1 MAPNWANEIAN
12 IRKVYTLNETDQ
24 EVSLMSKDTW
34 KRRVKTEIQ
43 AKALADLQIECRDQK
58 HAGNLPPYR
67 ELVRQ
72 QYLDNLPP
80 KLSRKVFHIRTGTVD
95 LRGVRKYMYGD
106 NTECRLCQNEVETV
120 EHVVNGC
127 PEVTRTGQI
136 ENIFTT
142 DCEILKEVAKRCV
155 EFDSKVEDKSNAS

>member
-1 MAPNWANEIAN
+1 MDRA
-12 IRKVYTLNETDQ
+12 K
-24 EVSLMSKDTW
+24 
-34 KRRVKTEIQ
+34 IQ

-58 HAGNLPPYR
+58 HAGKLPPYR

-95 LRGVRKYMYGD
+95 LRDLRKYMYGD
-106 NTECRLCQNEVETV
+106 NTECRLCHNEAETV

-136 ENIFTT
+136 ENILTT

-155 EFDSKVEDKSNAS
+155 EFDSKVEDKSNVS